1 LIGIFVV
8 GCFITL
14 IVVAAIVILV
24 LGHRAAQADL
34 EQRQQTSGSD
44 QPFQG

>member
-1 LIGIFVV
+1 MIGIFVV

-34 EQRQQTSGSD
+34 EQRQQTSGD
-44 QPFQG
+44 EQPFQG

>member
-1 LIGIFVV
+1 MIGIFVV
-8 GCFITL
+8 GLFITL

-34 EQRQQTSGSD
+34 EQRKQTSGDD

>member
-1 LIGIFVV
+1 MIGIFVV

-24 LGHRAAQADL
+24 LGHRAANADL
-34 EQRQQTSGSD
+34 EERSKGAPGSGS
-44 QPFQG
+44 

>member
-1 LIGIFVV
+1 MIGIFVV